1 MLELEDL
8 SDFLYT
14 PYFLKSCCYS
24 RLSWTIVNLTCF
36 PVDTILGIP
45 LGESYIDIRVLADLS
60 ICVKIYQQRV
70 SITIY

>member
-36 PVDTILGIP
+36 PVDTILGIL
-45 LGESYIDIRVLADLS
+45 LGESYSSIRVLVDLS
-60 ICVKIYQQRV
+60 MCVKYTNICVNFC
-70 SITIY
+70 